1 MLPGLEPCIARYYDV
16 WLSYSRYIC
25 AQYGVLNEAC
35 DVVGD
40 VMEDLCRKSDAVL
53 ADFLHEE
60 SQGNKKLRNYVKRM
74 IQFKAIDAAKRRI
87 WSVSTDSYVVRSI
100 PDDLDQSPCTD
111 AMREVEAHYERT
123 ASLFL
128 SIPADADRSKVVSI
142 SFSVGPISGT
152 VQTSTDRSGKTLD
165 RIMKPSNF

>member
-74 IQFKAIDAAKRRI
+74 IQFKAIDAANAEYGLCRPIRMLFGAFPTILIKALALMQCVKWR
-87 WSVSTDSYVVRSI
+87 
-100 PDDLDQSPCTD
+100 P
-111 AMREVEAHYERT
+111 HYERT